1 MQNANYC
8 IWSENFVS
16 IATWVGGG
24 YINGT
29 AEVLYDKTQ
38 GLVWFQA
45 PWGYAL
51 SLGLGES
58 ESEYLIFL
66 VPCLTNVGILHIGR
80 RPHGRKIKNNF
91 NHTYSPYFNK
101 RLKFLSLSSYLLL
114 LSL

>member
-1 MQNANYC
+1 MEMSKPVTQGNAIFGIFFYSEKLPDREEMQNANYY

-38 GLVWFQA
+38 GLVWCQA

-66 VPCLTNVGILHIGR
+66 VPCLTNAGILHIC
-80 RPHGRKIKNNF
+80 
-91 NHTYSPYFNK
+91 
-101 RLKFLSLSSYLLL
+101 YL
-114 LSL
+114 